1 MSKIL
6 SHLKTPLVVTLAA
19 CSLAP
24 LALLTAAQTVQAEAV
39 PEIYKTAKQQ
49 LPEDFYVVYRITER
63 LARANGLDK
72 MPWRVVVIEEYDMN
86 AFATDQNL
94 IAIFNGLLDQ
104 VEGNP
109 SAIACVIAHEM
120 AHHTERHIALSQS
133 EEKAM
138 LEKFQEEARIEVM
151 REVEEAQSEATGAAV
166 GGALLQGIGGLFG
179 GIGGAA
185 SSTFGS
191 ALGAASQQRLV
202 EAQARIEQI
211 VEEKRVALEQETMA
225 NNRRQEFEADQF
237 GYKYMAK
244 AGFEAD
250 GCLQLMEVMSRIP
263 GSEID
268 TTHPATPKRIEQIKS
283 LMVEYPPATLADQ
296 GQLRLNTSRP
306 LTYSLSRDGQ
316 SLRIN
321 SQNGSTTDAIDKMF

>member
-1 MSKIL
+1 MANFFS
-6 SHLKTPLVVTLAA
+6 
-19 CSLAP
+19 
-24 LALLTAAQTVQAEAV
+24 LLTTPAIVAILASVSLLPMGALVKPVKAQAV
-39 PEIYKTAKQQ
+39 PPIYETAKKE

-72 MPWRVVVIEEYDMN
+72 MPWRVVVLEEYDMN

-94 IAIFNGLLDQ
+94 IAIFSGLLDQ
-104 VEGNP
+104 VEGDP

-120 AHHTERHIALSQS
+120 SHHTERHIALSVSQK
-133 EEKAM
+133 KAM
-138 LEKFQEEARIEVM
+138 LEKFTEEARIEVI
-151 REVEEAQSEATGAAV
+151 REAEEAQNEAAGAAF

-179 GIGGAA
+179 GIGSAA
-185 SSTFGS
+185 GNTAGGF
-191 ALGAASQQRLV
+191 LGAASQQRLA
-202 EAQARIEQI
+202 EAEAKIKQI
-211 VEEKRVALEQETMA
+211 VTEKQAALEKESME
-225 NNRRQEFEADQF
+225 NDRRQEFEADEF

-244 AGFEAD
+244 AGFEGD
-250 GCLQLMEVMSRIP
+250 GCLRLMDVMARIP

-283 LMVEYPPATLADQ
+283 LMVEYPPETLADQ
-296 GQLRLNTSRP
+296 GQLMLNTSRP

-321 SQNGSTTDAIDKMF
+321 SQNGSTTDAIDNMF